1 MITTKVLDWQSFS
14 KVWKSAV
21 WQTFCANS
29 AVSKI
34 WPHNIICRPLREHIL
49 FTYLTNFT
57 QTLRKIY
64 IGYLELRLKMCENVK
79 SVIVWNVSFCLAF
92 RSFKNTGPNS
102 TILNQSKPVFWRS
115 SSLKNCNNY
124 VALINMKHSTES
136 KTKTGFNRTII
147 SWHNTFLL
155 RTNVNG
161 L

>member
-1 MITTKVLDWQSFS
+1 MITKVLDWQSFS
-14 KVWKSAV
+14 KVCKSAV
-21 WQTFCANS
+21 RQTFCANS

-34 WPHNIICRPLREHIL
+34 WRHNIICGPLREHIL
-49 FTYLTNFT
+49 FTYLANFT

-79 SVIVWNVSFCLAF
+79 SVIVWNVSFCLGS
-92 RSFKNTGPNS
+92 RSLKNIGPNS
-102 TILNQSKPVFWRS
+102 AILNQSKPVFWRS

-124 VALINMKHSTES
+124 LVLINMKYSTES
-136 KTKTGFNRTII
+136 KTKSQFNRTIV
-147 SWHNTFLL
+147 SWQNTFLL